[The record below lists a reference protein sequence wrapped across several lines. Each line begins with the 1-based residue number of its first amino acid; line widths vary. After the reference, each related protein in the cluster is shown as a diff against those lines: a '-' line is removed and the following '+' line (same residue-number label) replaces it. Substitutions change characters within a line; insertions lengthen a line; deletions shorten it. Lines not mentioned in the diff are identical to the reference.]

1 MTAPAYRSYSWI
13 KQDWR
18 VLFIKKGKIVYSD
31 RCGSVSNT
39 TKTGKKRLCL
49 PIFVIKKLLGSEGG
63 RKILK
68 SQINRKLR
76 AEKGTRVP
84 YHPEINRLMQQLN
97 KRTLPDIPKEILI
110 KVVGDKIMRSSKGGI
125 KLDKN
130 LYRVI
135 CGDQKLKKKFM
146 SFCKKQQLKKFL

>member
-1 MTAPAYRSYSWI
+1 MAPAYRSYSWI

-18 VLFIKKGKIVYSD
+18 VLFITKGQIIFSD
-31 RCGSVSNT
+31 KCGAVSNT
-39 TKTGKKRLCL
+39 TASGKKRLCL
-49 PIFVIKKLLGSEGG
+49 PIYVIKKLISTTAGK
-63 RKILK
+63 KILK

-76 AEKGTRVP
+76 AEKGSRVP
-84 YHPEINRLMQQLN
+84 YHPEITRLMRQLE
-97 KRTLPDIPKEILI
+97 KRTLPDIPKEILV
-110 KVVGDKIMRSSKGGI
+110 KVVGNKILRSSKGGI

-146 SFCKKQQLKKFL
+146 SFCKKQQLKKFV